1 MSKNS
6 RSDLALAGA
15 VLLAAFLFHF
25 VAFRYYDDHFTV
37 LSGARQVLA
46 GDRPALDFF
55 DQGRRLPIYLSAV
68 LLWLSGGSLIGETQT
83 CSLTRSMTTRP
94 RFVGLNRCR
103 PLTRHRNLLAMVT
116 TAAATTS
123 LGRSVRSSRQSDN
136 PEIRA
141 LRESNRG
148 KVQRREHA

>member
-46 GDRPALDFF
+46 GDHPALDFF

-123 LGRSVRSSRQSDN
+123 SGRSVRKQQTKRQ
-136 PEIRA
+136 P
-141 LRESNRG
+141 
-148 KVQRREHA
+148 